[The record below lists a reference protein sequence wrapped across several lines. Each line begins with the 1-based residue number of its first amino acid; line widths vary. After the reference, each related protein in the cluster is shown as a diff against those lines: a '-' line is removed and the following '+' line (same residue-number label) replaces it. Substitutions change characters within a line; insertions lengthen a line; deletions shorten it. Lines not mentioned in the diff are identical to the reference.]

1 MLTATLPMNSSD
13 STERRNN
20 MAPKKSG
27 LGRGL
32 GSLLTD
38 NSIEENSSV
47 QPMKL
52 NLMDIE
58 PNKEQA
64 RKIFDEAALSE
75 LADSIAQHGVLQPL
89 LVRPL
94 LGGGYQLIAG
104 ERRWRAS
111 RMAGL
116 TQVPVIIKELS
127 DDEAAVISLIENLQ
141 REDLNPVEEAFGF
154 SSLIKDFNLTQ
165 EEAAQRVGKSR
176 PAVANALRLL
186 KLPESVIE
194 LVRENKLS
202 AGHARTLV
210 AIEDEKV
217 LVSVANLIVEKGLS
231 VRETEKLVKSLT
243 AEKKPSKT
251 KKSTRN
257 PFFDE
262 VELSLNNSLGRKAKV
277 VTKNG
282 KESGTL
288 EIDFYDKEDLARIA
302 KILAALE

>member
-1 MLTATLPMNSSD
+1 
-13 STERRNN
+13 

-89 LVRPL
+89 LVRPI

-243 AEKKPSKT
+243 AEKKPAKT